1 MKSTKKPIGKITM
14 LAFMPAVVL
23 TFTSCS
29 STPVGQTTTAATYES
44 GVPGGIFVRTFKN
57 SATVTA
63 IDKANRKVTLVSP
76 DGRKATMKCGPEVIN
91 FDQIQL
97 GDQVKA
103 TQTEE
108 LVVSLAAAGSPPSQ
122 TTGALVVLSPEGAKP
137 GGVVAETT
145 QVTARVKAIDLK
157 NHKVTLQFPDGTT
170 KTFPVRQDVDLT
182 QQKVGAEVNIQR
194 TEAVAIIVEKP

>member
-1 MKSTKKPIGKITM
+1 MKNQILELTM
-14 LAFMPAVVL
+14 LALMPAVVL

-29 STPVGQTTTAATYES
+29 STPTGETTTAAAYKT
-44 GVPGGIFVRTFKN
+44 GVPGGIYVQTFKN

-76 DGRKATMKCGPEVIN
+76 DGKKATVKCGPEVIN
-91 FDQIQL
+91 FDQIQI

-103 TQTEE
+103 TQIEE
-108 LVVSLAAAGSPPSQ
+108 LVVSLAAAGATPSQ
-122 TTGALVVLSPEGAKP
+122 TAGALVVLAPEGAKP

-145 QVTARVKAIDLK
+145 QLTAKVKAIDLK
-157 NHKVTLQFPDGTT
+157 NHKVTLQFPDGTS
-170 KTFPVRQDVDLT
+170 KTFPVRKDVDLT
-182 QQKVGAEVNIQR
+182 QQKVGAEVSIQR